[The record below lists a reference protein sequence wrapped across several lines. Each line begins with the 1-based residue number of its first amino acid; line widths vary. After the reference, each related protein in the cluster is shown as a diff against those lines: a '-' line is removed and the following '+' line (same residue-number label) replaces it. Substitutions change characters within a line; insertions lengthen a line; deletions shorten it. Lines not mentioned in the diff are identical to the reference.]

1 MRPYTT
7 VVYRDRSEYAR
18 ARTQAFRIDPQC
30 LLQCVN
36 IGVVV
41 EGESPGEE
49 LLAIEDG
56 LKVKFS
62 STKCQRQFELWCVFS
77 DVRIGSSK

>member
-1 MRPYTT
+1 VRHTTT
-7 VVYRDRSEYAR
+7 VIYRDRSEYELVR
-18 ARTQAFRIDPQC
+18 QRVFKLDPYC

-36 IGVVV
+36 VGVVV